1 MSKVKFLFSK
11 NEFSIIIQD
20 YLRNISKMPM
30 SSDFLKDEKSS
41 IKIKTL
47 YSMISDHYNKTKMF
61 STEKEIEEYFDFIVD
76 TIEDLNRYF
85 AKIKRT
91 RKRLFTVG
99 RAFLGMSINS
109 KYFNAFLVDKG
120 MSMNPSKKRIEEK
133 TNLLAGFEHKKD
145 SSESLN
151 TEDTG
156 INVQYGPYEYGL
168 IYSED
173 SCMFF
178 FSSEASKMAVQL
190 DNGKIIPY
198 SQYVSNNKKNRK
210 PYIKKSQIYKA
221 LKEEM
226 ITPII
231 NSFINNYRKTKLV
244 NSREK
249 K

>member
-91 RKRLFTVG
+91 RTHCR
-99 RAFLGMSINS
+99 
-109 KYFNAFLVDKG
+109 
-120 MSMNPSKKRIEEK
+120 
-133 TNLLAGFEHKKD
+133 
-145 SSESLN
+145 
-151 TEDTG
+151 
-156 INVQYGPYEYGL
+156 
-168 IYSED
+168 
-173 SCMFF
+173 
-178 FSSEASKMAVQL
+178 
-190 DNGKIIPY
+190 
-198 SQYVSNNKKNRK
+198 
-210 PYIKKSQIYKA
+210 
-221 LKEEM
+221 
-226 ITPII
+226 
-231 NSFINNYRKTKLV
+231 
-244 NSREK
+244 
-249 K
+249 